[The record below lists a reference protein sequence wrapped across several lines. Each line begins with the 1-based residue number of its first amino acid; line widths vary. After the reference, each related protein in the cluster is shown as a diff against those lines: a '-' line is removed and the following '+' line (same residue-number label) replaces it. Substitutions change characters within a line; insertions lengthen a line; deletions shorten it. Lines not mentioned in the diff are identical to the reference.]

1 MWPLTNSQKLDT
13 KLDLLDAVWGLLQMS
28 HGLCLCGAG
37 ITTVNSCEYCGR
49 REQLERAYNN
59 YIADDDDT
67 PTPIDTL
74 DAYQDAALRTAAR
87 DFNAYGIDPKYK
99 NDELL
104 LRKLDQLIW
113 SNGLTGE
120 AGECADFLKKLHGH
134 GHVYD
139 SAARQHM
146 GKELGDVLWYLA
158 VLADSFGFDLSEIA
172 QMNVDKLMKR
182 YPNGFEIK
190 RSIDRKNG

>member
-1 MWPLTNSQKLDT
+1 MTNSP
-13 KLDLLDAVWGLLQMS
+13 KLDLLNAVYNLLQTS

-37 ITTVNSCEYCGR
+37 ITTVETCEYCSR
-49 REQLERAYNN
+49 RWELNRAYHA
-59 YIADDDDT
+59 YVPDDEST
-67 PTPIDTL
+67 PTSSDTL

-99 NDELL
+99 GDELL

-120 AGECADFLKKLHGH
+120 AGEFADFIKKLHGH

-139 SAARQHM
+139 SAARQHA
-146 GKELGDVLWYLA
+146 GKELGDVLWYLS

-172 QMNVDKLMKR
+172 RMNVDKLMKR
-182 YPNGFEIK
+182 YPNGFEIQ